1 MHSFFEGIEKIFNI
15 SKELE
20 NKFIRILASEKEEI
34 RRWFLCNIY
43 MQLSSVFK
51 IIFKD
56 VQSQKILDVFYGY
69 YMGELELL
77 RKI

>member
-1 MHSFFEGIEKIFNI
+1 MNDKMV
-15 SKELE
+15 
-20 NKFIRILASEKEEI
+20 KEEI

-43 MQLSSVFK
+43 MQLGSVFK